1 MLNNLKKCVGDF
13 SIKLGK
19 QAVGKCMVP
28 GMFDPKIPDE
38 LVKNA
43 DENTLAKN
51 ICNIAGVRKLGAR
64 I

>member
-1 MLNNLKKCVGDF
+1 MLNNLKKWVGDF

-51 ICNIAGVRKLGAR
+51 MTRTLWKT
-64 I
+64 

>member
-28 GMFDPKIPDE
+28 GMFDTKIPDE

-51 ICNIAGVRKLGAR
+51 MTRTL
-64 I
+64 